1 MDNTLLILAAGMGS
15 RYGGLKQ
22 MDSFGPNGETI
33 IEYSIY
39 DAINAGFTKVVF
51 VIREYFR
58 KDFEAFF
65 KKRLGDR
72 IKMEFVT
79 QELYDIP
86 SGSRYIAYREK
97 PWGTAHA
104 VLRGKD
110 VINGPFAVINADDYY
125 GIDAYSTLIKFF
137 KQNKKKDTYAVVAY
151 RLKNTLSDYGTVNR
165 GICKSDKHGYLTEVV
180 ETLKISKNKDGS
192 GVYDSPSGPK
202 KLSANSLV
210 SMNMFGFLPSYFSK
224 TEKHFKK
231 FLKEHGMEM
240 KSEFFIP
247 FTLDTMINSNTAKVK
262 VLTSQSK
269 WFGVTYKDDKP
280 NVVKAIK
287 KLISAGLYPKNLW
300 S

>member
-1 MDNTLLILAAGMGS
+1 MDTTLLILAAGMGS

-22 MDSFGPNGETI
+22 MDGFGPNGETI
-33 IEYSIY
+33 MDYSIY

-51 VIREYFR
+51 VIRGYF
-58 KDFEAFF
+58 KEDFEAFF
-65 KKRLGDR
+65 RKKLEGR

-125 GIDAYSTLIKFF
+125 GVEAYSTLVKFF
-137 KQNKKKDTYAVVAY
+137 KTNKTKDTYAVVAY
-151 RLKNTLSDYGTVNR
+151 QLKNTLSDHGTVNR
-165 GICKSDKHGYLTEVV
+165 GICKSDKRGNLTEVV

-192 GVYDSPSGPK
+192 GSYETSSGRETLP
-202 KLSANSLV
+202 ANSLV
-210 SMNMFGFLPSYFSK
+210 SMNMFGFLPSYFTK
-224 TEKHFKK
+224 TEKQFKT
-231 FLKEHGMEM
+231 FLKKQGLEM

-247 FTLDTMINSNTAKVK
+247 FTLDNMINNKTAKVK
-262 VLTSQSK
+262 VLTSPSK
-269 WFGVTYKDDKP
+269 WFGVTYKEDKP
-280 NVVKAIK
+280 KVVKAIK
-287 KLISAGLYPKNLW
+287 KLIKDGVYPKKLW